1 MKHFEVSQSAD
12 VTVEGLRA
20 SGRAVITRSEA
31 ASVLDV
37 DPRTVTRMINDGEIF
52 AIRTKGTVRIPLER
66 FLSLF
71 DPTEVMVD
79 QGSNIQG
86 ARALAAVT

>member
-1 MKHFEVSQSAD
+1 MKHSAVPPSVE
-12 VTVEGLRA
+12 VTVDALRA
-20 SGRAVITRSEA
+20 SGRAVITRHEA

-71 DPTEVMVD
+71 EPTDIAVD